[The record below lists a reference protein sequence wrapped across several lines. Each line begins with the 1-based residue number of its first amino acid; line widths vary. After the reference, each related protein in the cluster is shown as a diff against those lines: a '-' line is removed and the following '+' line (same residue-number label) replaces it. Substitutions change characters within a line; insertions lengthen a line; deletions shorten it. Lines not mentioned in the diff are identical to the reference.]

1 MRKLGVLNTINHLTI
16 LAVTMILKA
25 ITTVIALV
33 DTMESITV
41 NKIPQDVCYKMQV
54 IVLDW
59 PMRSK
64 EERKQIINILSRV

>member
-41 NKIPQDVCYKMQV
+41 NKIPQDAGDCVG
-54 IVLDW
+54 LAN
-59 PMRSK
+59 
-64 EERKQIINILSRV
+64 EEQGREETDNKYP